1 MNRTTTFLVIAA
13 ALGLVALVV
22 KLPAQ
27 TVVVKVAEPVKVALP
42 SPEPVVVVRPAEA
55 PKSTPG
61 SLTLSGKLSHPYVT
75 PGTSDVFLSLDVT
88 GVDVPGAKRAP
99 VNLSLVIDRSGSMNG
114 EKIAHAR
121 QAALALLEQLDEHDR
136 LAVVHYGNDVTVFP
150 GTFVTDDNKRRLRSF
165 ISRIQDEGGTN
176 IGDGLAAGKAQLD
189 KGRTDFKVN
198 RLILLSDGQPTV
210 GITSATGLA
219 RLVTKFHAD
228 GTTITS
234 IGVGL
239 DFNEDLMQ
247 RLAEVGGG
255 SYANIQNTTAL
266 ASIFERDLK
275 QAGATVARDVT
286 LSMTLPDGVRFGEV
300 LGRPATSFGN
310 TITVPLPDFSA
321 GQVEKLVVRV
331 SVAAP
336 SVANQAI
343 SEGNDGRAAAAE
355 PSHVIDVA
363 GIKLAYHDV
372 LADGAA
378 DANLKLAA
386 LVTPDVKL
394 AQARRDKDA
403 VVAATRAQTAVNYR
417 RAAQW
422 LEKGDAKMATQQ
434 LQANEALLDDAQAIG
449 GADLEAD
456 RAQNKQFF
464 GLTTAPAAAQPAQ
477 RSMGTKAMKVQS
489 FKSSGYGASVY

>member
-1 MNRTTTFLVIAA
+1 MNCTSIFLVVAA

-22 KLPAQ
+22 KLPGPTAAPAPAPK
-27 TVVVKVAEPVKVALP
+27 VEPVKTAEPVKP
-42 SPEPVVVVRPAEA
+42 PEP
-55 PKSTPG
+55 PKSTTPG

-88 GVDVPGAKRAP
+88 GVDVPGSQRAP
-99 VNLSLVIDRSGSMNG
+99 VNLSVVIDRSGSMNG

-121 QAALALLEQLDEHDR
+121 QAALALVEQLDERDR
-136 LAVVHYGNDVTVFP
+136 LAVIHYGSDVVVFP
-150 GTFVTDDNKRRLRSF
+150 GTFVTDANKRRLKAF

-189 KGRTDFKVN
+189 KGRSDFKVN

-210 GITSATGLA
+210 GITSAGGLT
-219 RLVTKFHAD
+219 RLVQKFHAD
-228 GTTITS
+228 GTTVTS

-275 QAGATVARDVT
+275 QAGTTVARDVT
-286 LSMTLPDGVRFGEV
+286 LSLNLPNGVRFGEV
-300 LGRPATSFGN
+300 LGRPASVVGN
-310 TITVPLPDFSA
+310 AVSVSLPDFSA

-331 SVAAP
+331 SVQAP
-336 SVANQAI
+336 DAVNQALDVAN
-343 SEGNDGRAAAAE
+343 
-355 PSHVIDVA
+355 
-363 GIKLAYHDV
+363 IKLDYRDV
-372 LADGAA
+372 LAEHAA

-403 VVAATRAQTAVNYR
+403 VVAATRAQSAVNYR
-417 RAAQW
+417 RAAEYLQ
-422 LEKGDAKMATQQ
+422 KGDAKKATEQ
-434 LQANEALLDDAQAIG
+434 LQANDDLFEQYAPIAG
-449 GADLEAD
+449 NELAADK
-456 RAQNKQFF
+456 AQNKGFF
-464 GLTTAPAAAQPAQ
+464 GLTTGSAAAAPEERA
-477 RSMGTKAMKVQS
+477 RNTKAMKVQS
-489 FKSSGYGASVY
+489 FKSSGYGESVY

>member
-13 ALGLVALVV
+13 GLGLVALVV
-22 KLPAQ
+22 KLPGPQA
-27 TVVVKVAEPVKVALP
+27 VVTPAPKVEPAKTADPVTP
-42 SPEPVVVVRPAEA
+42 PEPA
-55 PKSTPG
+55 KSTPG
-61 SLTLSGKLSHPYVT
+61 SLTLSGKLSHPYVA
-75 PGTSDVFLSLDVT
+75 PGTSDIFLSLEVT
-88 GVDVPGAKRAP
+88 GVDVPGARRAP

-136 LAVVHYGNDVTVFP
+136 LAVIHYGNDVVVFP

-176 IGDGLAAGKAQLD
+176 IADGLVAGKAQLD

-210 GITSATGLA
+210 GITSVAGLS
-219 RLVTKFHAD
+219 RLVQKFHAD

-255 SYANIQNTTAL
+255 SYAYIQNTTAL

-275 QAGATVARDVT
+275 QAGSTVARDVT
-286 LSMTLPDGVRFGEV
+286 LAMTLPAGVRFGEV
-300 LGRPATSFGN
+300 LGRPASASGN
-310 TITVPLPDFSA
+310 TIAVALPDFSA
-321 GQVEKLVVRV
+321 GQIEKLVVRV
-331 SVAAP
+331 SVQAP
-336 SVANQAI
+336 ATANLALDVANL
-343 SEGNDGRAAAAE
+343 
-355 PSHVIDVA
+355 
-363 GIKLAYHDV
+363 KLDYRDV
-372 LADGAA
+372 LAEHAA

-403 VVAATRAQTAVNYR
+403 VVDATRAQSAQNYR
-417 RAAQW
+417 RAAQY
-422 LEKGDAKMATQQ
+422 LEKGDAKKATEQ
-434 LQANEALLDDAQAIG
+434 LKANELLFEGAKEIG
-449 GADLEAD
+449 GAALEAD
-456 RAQNKQFF
+456 QAQNQQFF
-464 GLTTAPAAAQPAQ
+464 GLTTAPAAAAPEQ
-477 RSMGTKAMKVQS
+477 RAHSSKAMKVQS
-489 FKSSGYGASVY
+489 FRSSGYGDSVY